1 LKTHFLILIFLFFF
15 QNYFGQHLY
24 LKISSKETSEKTTI
38 DSINYNKL
46 HKDAKSI
53 KNEVTKV
60 SKILIQMG
68 YFTIQNEELKKQNDS
83 TFTINLSLGK
93 RTQHLYIIIDKN
105 QELINTKKDTL
116 KIKIEKTEDF
126 LNQHLNTLEK
136 KGQPLALV
144 QLVNFRN
151 QNNKLIADLDIK
163 NKTKRTINEIILNE
177 NSKFP
182 RSHLLQLKRLFS
194 NKTFNQETLKKLTIE
209 IEKFRFIKQTKK
221 PEILFTKDST
231 KIYIYL
237 EKNKSNTFD
246 GFIGFNNIDSKPKLN
261 GYLDLKLTNILNSGE
276 KLNLFWKSNG
286 NQQKT
291 FDANI
296 ELPYIFKSSFA
307 IKAQLNIFKQDS
319 TFQNAKTEIDLGYYF
334 KHNTRIYIG
343 YQSTESSDIQNKN
356 NTTISDYKSN
366 FLTTEL
372 EHTNSNNNNF
382 LFPEKTKLNIKIGIG
397 SRNTNNQNNKQFFTT
412 INTSHNFYL
421 NHKNIINITNHNFYL
436 KSNKY
441 IINELFRIG
450 GTNSIRG
457 LNENILQSN
466 LATLLMTEYR
476 YLFNQNFYLHTIIDY
491 GYFTDKTLNISS
503 NIKSLGIGMGLATKN
518 GKLNIAF
525 ANGTYKPLNKTI
537 STPIFHIAYKALF

>member
-1 LKTHFLILIFLFFF
+1 
-15 QNYFGQHLY
+15 
-24 LKISSKETSEKTTI
+24 
-38 DSINYNKL
+38 
-46 HKDAKSI
+46 
-53 KNEVTKV
+53 
-60 SKILIQMG
+60 MG

-93 RTQHLYIIIDKN
+93 RTQHLHILINKN

-126 LNQHLNTLEK
+126 LKQYLNTLEK
-136 KGQPLALV
+136 KGHPLASV

-163 NKTKRTINEIILNE
+163 NETKRTINEIILNE

-182 RSHLLQLKRLFS
+182 KSHLLQLKRLFS

-231 KIYIYL
+231 KIYMYL

-441 IINELFRIG
+441 IINELFRFG
-450 GTNSIRG
+450 GSNSIRG
-457 LNENILQSN
+457 YNENNLQANIS
-466 LATLLMTEYR
+466 TLLMTEYR
-476 YLFNQNFYLHTIIDY
+476 HVFNQNFYLHSIIDY
-491 GYFTDKTLNISS
+491 GYYSDKTSNISS
-503 NIKSLGIGMGLATKN
+503 NLKTFGIGMGLSTKK
-518 GKLNIAF
+518 GILNISF
-525 ANGTYKPLNKTI
+525 ASGIAKVQNKTN
-537 STPIFHIAYKALF
+537 SNPILHIAYKALF